1 MAEDRITTPGS
12 VKIKHMLPNG
22 ARDKYDLYRTLDKPG
37 ITDLITLILK
47 HGGEK
52 GFDSINDLTKLFFNT
67 ATEIG
72 ASTPLSDY
80 DNDSSERHA
89 ILGEFE
95 HNVANILKSNVSKQE
110 KYVLLDNLA
119 GKVRGHL
126 NNQNLEYLVSRGS
139 IAAKM
144 AKTGARGNPSQFAIG
159 TASPLM
165 ASDVKGMPIPIA
177 IKKSFA
183 EGLSPAEFIAMSY
196 GGRASTVASQLS
208 TQLPGALFKKLTPN
222 VFHEVITITDCK
234 TSNGVMVPIN
244 DKKTLIGRYQAGTNH
259 MIDETYYRDLT
270 GKQVKIRSPLT
281 CEAHEGICQK
291 CYGIAANGKLPT
303 IGENVGVIAAQSVSE
318 VLTQAMLSTK
328 HQGGV
333 AGRRRT
339 AYDEANNILN
349 NPAKNFQDEAA
360 IATLNGKITAIKTTP
375 LKDYEIYVNNIE
387 HFASKFSAPMVSVGD
402 NVKIG
407 QQISEGTINPR
418 KLVGLKGLGA
428 GRKYLSSQLREIYGA
443 GLDPR
448 HFDII
453 AKNLIRYAVI
463 NHPGDTGF
471 LPGQKVD
478 ISEIE
483 KHIKNDKKEVPLSQA
498 EGKTLSRKILE
509 MTPGTILTSNHID
522 ELAASGVDRVH
533 ITTSGLHITPLVPG
547 LQTVKL
553 LDKNWV
559 SKLSAAKLE
568 STLRDAAAFG
578 SESDIHSADPI
589 PSYMMGTE
597 FGEGERGKY

>member
-1 MAEDRITTPGS
+1 MADERITTPGS
-12 VKIKHMLPNG
+12 VKVKHMLPAG
-22 ARDKYDLYRTLDKPG
+22 AKEKYDLYRTLDKPG
-37 ITDLITLILK
+37 ITALITLLLK
-47 HGGEK
+47 HGGDK
-52 GFDSINDLTKLFFNT
+52 SFDSINNLTKLFFET
-67 ATEIG
+67 ATDIG

-80 DNDSSERHA
+80 DNDSSERQVLLA
-89 ILGEFE
+89 EFE
-95 HNVANILKSNVSKQE
+95 QNVAKILKSNISKQE
-110 KYVLLDNLA
+110 KYVSLDALA
-119 GKVRGHL
+119 GKIRTIL
-126 NNQNLEYLVSRGS
+126 NKQNLEYLVSRGS
-139 IAAKM
+139 VAAKM
-144 AKTGARGNPSQFAIG
+144 ARTGARGNPSQLGIG

-177 IKKSFA
+177 IKRSFA

-222 VFHEVITITDCK
+222 VFHEVITIPDCK
-234 TSNGVMVPIN
+234 TANGIMVPIE
-244 DKKTLIGRYQAGTNH
+244 DKFGIIGRYEAGSNKL
-259 MIDETYYRDLT
+259 IDEGYLKDLS

-360 IATLNGKITAIKTTP
+360 IANLDGKITAIKTTP
-375 LKDYEIYVNNIE
+375 LKDYEIYVNNVQ
-387 HFASKFSAPMVSVGD
+387 HFASRYSTPLVKVGD
-402 NVKIG
+402 KVKVG
-407 QQISEGTINPR
+407 EQLSEGTLNPR
-418 KLVGLKGLGA
+418 KLVELKGLGA
-428 GRKYLSSQLREIYGA
+428 GRKYLSNKLRDIYGA

-448 HFDII
+448 HFDVI
-453 AKNLIRYAVI
+453 AKNLIKYVVI
-463 NHPGDTGF
+463 DNPGDTGF

-478 ISEIE
+478 VSEME
-483 KHIKNDKKEVPLSQA
+483 KHMKNDRKEVPLLQA
-498 EGKTLSRKILE
+498 QGKVLSRKILE
-509 MTPGTILTSNHID
+509 MTPGTMLTANHID
-522 ELAASGVDRVH
+522 ELASSGIDKVH
-533 ITTSGLHITPLVPG
+533 ITTSGLKITPLVPG

-559 SKLSAAKLE
+559 SKLSASKLE
-568 STLRDAAAFG
+568 ATLKDAASFG
-578 SESDIHSADPI
+578 SESPVHDTDPI
-589 PSYMMGTE
+589 SSYILGTE
-597 FGEGERGKY
+597 FGEGEHGKY